1 MALNQP
7 ISVYLP
13 AALKA
18 RVPEAM
24 KYYGAKTPSKFFRGM
39 LEQAI
44 HDMESAQE
52 SETEEL
58 NASVPATQPG

>member
-13 AALKA
+13 TALKA

-24 KYYGAKTPSKFFRGM
+24 KYYGATSPSKFFKAL
-39 LEQAI
+39 LEEAI
-44 HDMESAQE
+44 ENMEAKQAQE
-52 SETEEL
+52 DV
-58 NASVPATQPG
+58 NAGVRTAEQG